1 MGIIRKSS
9 PIWMFE
15 YKARSE
21 NPMGIIRKSS
31 SIRMFE
37 YKARST
43 EDVFQWIVELIRKQ
57 HRDIFYYPWQISHTN
72 SGQAKFQSYEKYDQ
86 VWGLYHKIR
95 SSMHTRGE
103 SSRSLWGFSIGDFSS
118 SKIVENKRRTF

>member
-1 MGIIRKSS
+1 MATKIIKKRKGV
-9 PIWMFE
+9 ILDFC
-15 YKARSE
+15 AE

-31 SIRMFE
+31 PIRMFA

-43 EDVFQWIVELIRKQ
+43 EDVFQWIGELIRKQ
-57 HRDIFYYPWQISHTN
+57 HRDIFYYPWQISHMN

-103 SSRSLWGFSIGDFSS
+103 SSRSLWGFSISDFSS
-118 SKIVENKRRTF
+118 SEIVENKRRTF

>member
-1 MGIIRKSS
+1 MARKIIIKKIKKKGVILDFCAENPMGIIRKSS

-31 SIRMFE
+31 PICMFE

-43 EDVFQWIVELIRKQ
+43 EDVFQWIGELIRKQ
-57 HRDIFYYPWQISHTN
+57 HRGIFYYP
-72 SGQAKFQSYEKYDQ
+72 
-86 VWGLYHKIR
+86 
-95 SSMHTRGE
+95 
-103 SSRSLWGFSIGDFSS
+103 
-118 SKIVENKRRTF
+118 

>member
-1 MGIIRKSS
+1 MARKIIKKKKKKGV
-9 PIWMFE
+9 ILDFC
-15 YKARSE
+15 AE

-57 HRDIFYYPWQISHTN
+57 HRDIFYYP
-72 SGQAKFQSYEKYDQ
+72 
-86 VWGLYHKIR
+86 
-95 SSMHTRGE
+95 
-103 SSRSLWGFSIGDFSS
+103 
-118 SKIVENKRRTF
+118 